1 MRIFGCLV
9 IFYCL
14 SNILSAQVER
24 IYDEEGNLRTVKPIN
39 AAGLYDGLAVSY
51 YPNGVIEQELPYED
65 GAIHGVMRGYY
76 PDGELRQELRYHAGL
91 RQGAERTYHP
101 NGSLEMERHW
111 EADRLH
117 GRMSIRDTLHRLRM
131 IVWMEADSVVFAQR
145 FAADGRLTHE
155 KVGRWG
161 NFRLDT
167 SELLSIRVYAEAGL
181 PLRAGR
187 WQGLQVLVPGV
198 PTHLMR
204 LNCEGCQDFETG
216 QSLPYPLQVMPAD
229 DRSSLTFYLRV
240 SLRPGA
246 APVMMRSISLP
257 IASP

>member
-1 MRIFGCLV
+1 MHIFGCLV
-9 IFYCL
+9 IFFCL

-39 AAGLYDGLAVSY
+39 SAGLYDGVAVSY
-51 YPNGVIEQELPYED
+51 YPNGVIEQEVPYEN
-65 GAIHGVMRGYY
+65 GEIHGVMRSYY
-76 PDGELRQELRYHAGL
+76 PDGELSQELRYHAGKQ
-91 RQGAERTYHP
+91 QGQERTYHP
-101 NGSLEMERHW
+101 NGSLEIERHW
-111 EADRLH
+111 QAGRLH
-117 GRMSIRDTLHRLRM
+117 GRMTVRDTLQRLRM
-131 IVWMEADSVVFAQR
+131 MVWMETDSVVFAQR

-167 SELLSIRVYAEAGL
+167 SELLSIQVHAETGL

-187 WQGLQVLVPGV
+187 WQSMQVFMPGV
-198 PTHLMR
+198 PTHLVR
-204 LNCEGCQDFETG
+204 LNCEGCQDFEAG
-216 QSLPYPLQVMPAD
+216 QNLPYPLQVLPAG
-229 DRSSLTFYLRV
+229 DRRTLIFYLSV

-246 APVMMRSISLP
+246 APVMMRSVSIP